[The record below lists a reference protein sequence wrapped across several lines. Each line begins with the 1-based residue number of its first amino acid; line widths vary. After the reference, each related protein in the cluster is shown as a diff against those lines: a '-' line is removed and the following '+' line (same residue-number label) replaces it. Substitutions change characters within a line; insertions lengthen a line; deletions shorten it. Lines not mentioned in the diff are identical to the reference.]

1 MKISELT
8 NVSRHYL
15 WQNVAKLFNE
25 ATGHYLK
32 KCGIEL
38 RKTLILSMTRSKKY
52 KAACAKTGGGIGAE
66 QPKNKYGDEE
76 DIDLQ
81 DLDPTNTKFDSLIR
95 PDLRIDS
102 H

>member
-1 MKISELT
+1 
-8 NVSRHYL
+8 
-15 WQNVAKLFNE
+15 
-25 ATGHYLK
+25 
-32 KCGIEL
+32 
-38 RKTLILSMTRSKKY
+38 MTRSKKY

-81 DLDPTNTKFDSLIR
+81 DLDPTSTQFDSLIR